1 MSFSNSSAAK
11 PNLSFRLKL
20 ASLALLLLI
29 GCLTQS
35 AFASLRWSSKLDGRV
50 RFYQTTE
57 LGVLLAAT
65 DKSLYAIDGE
75 SGDSLWRRKNARLDE
90 TDVAPVPGADIVLLT
105 FEAGNRTRL
114 EAVDLISGDTVWR
127 SDKVRGSVM
136 QMALEPN
143 SKLLAV
149 VFARDARGKVSEGRK
164 RKPIVHVFELNSG
177 RVLWTRELES
187 EVEMMPERWAEDD
200 DVAFT
205 LDNYRPPLFLD
216 DRLYLFYEG
225 LTSLDTQTGR
235 ERKREKFRV
244 NEEGLA
250 LTEADA
256 SVDEGTIYVSGRGR
270 VRAISRSSGEEIWEA
285 KDLGVT
291 PEMFLTGNVLL
302 VRTGGQFTRLR
313 DGDSG
318 NRWFDKAMEANP
330 PPAPGGKRIK
340 LRYIT
345 QVKTRPPSFAVFG
358 NRLEELPVPVP
369 GPGEALVRVMGKD
382 GRDAVPLLAA
392 THDAIGRWL
401 PGRTTIVEATSGNT
415 GIALA
420 FVCAAKGY
428 KLILTMPES
437 MSIERRR
444 LLGHTW
450 VLPTRAGLRLVRLPA
465 QLPGGAGRRSLGR
478 KARAGGDG
486 QC

>member
-1 MSFSNSSAAK
+1 VNFSYSCVVK
-11 PNLSFRLKL
+11 PIFPIKLEL
-20 ASLALLLLI
+20 ASLVLLLLI
-29 GCLTQS
+29 SCLPEN
-35 AFASLRWSSKLDGRV
+35 AFASLRWSSKLDGQV

-75 SGDSLWRRKNARLDE
+75 SGDILWRRKNARLDE
-90 TDVAPVPGADIVLLT
+90 TDIAPVPGADIVLLT

-114 EAVDLISGDTVWR
+114 EAADLISGDTVWR
-127 SDKVRGSVM
+127 SDKVRGAVM

-149 VFARDARGKVSEGRK
+149 VFARDARGKVGEGRK

-177 RVLWTRELES
+177 RELWTRELES
-187 EVEMMPERWAEDD
+187 EVEMMPERWNAEDD
-200 DVAFT
+200 VPFT

-225 LTSLDTQTGR
+225 LTSLDAQTGK

-256 SVDEGTIYVSGRGR
+256 TADQRAIYVSGRGR

-291 PEMFLTGNVLL
+291 PEMILTDNVLF

-313 DGDSG
+313 DGDSVEKG
-318 NRWFDKAMEANP
+318 SYGVSAIDVTNGKILWRYKGADKGITNIVLPEPSTIVVADRDDLIVIDAVS
-330 PPAPGGKRIK
+330 GKRRIK
-340 LRYIT
+340 LSHKIERAAFVILNEGGET
-345 QVKTRPPSFAVFG
+345 VVGGKNEIAAFDIAAGRQVWRSRHNP
-358 NRLEELPVPVP
+358 
-369 GPGEALVRVMGKD
+369 
-382 GRDAVPLLAA
+382 
-392 THDAIGRWL
+392 
-401 PGRTTIVEATSGNT
+401 PGR
-415 GIALA
+415 GI
-420 FVCAAKGY
+420 FRTVAA
-428 KLILTMPES
+428 I
-437 MSIERRR
+437 
-444 LLGHTW
+444 
-450 VLPTRAGLRLVRLPA
+450 A
-465 QLPGGAGRRSLGR
+465 
-478 KARAGGDG
+478 ARAGALYFRYGG
-486 QC
+486 TASAAFSGVRTLRA